1 MGARRKV
8 LSVGILVVIGIL
20 LFVPWPGRVFYEHYS
35 YFWWGPSTP
44 QEKVECKAGTA
55 PFEFVRGINY
65 ESWNVSVNR
74 SSGIETVVAERSFL
88 SNDGYGRTYQR
99 LVLVRKDDR
108 LVEVRYTSSTG
119 PSENAY
125 REICYTLENGT
136 RECRRALVVYDL
148 ESRREERF
156 VLYYTLWD
164 YLRKCGLKGG

>member
-1 MGARRKV
+1 MRTRRKV
-8 LSVGILVVIGIL
+8 LSVGILIVIGIL

-44 QEKVECKAGTA
+44 LEKVECKAGTA
-55 PFEFVRGINY
+55 PFEFVRDISY

-74 SSGIETVVAERSFL
+74 SDGIETVVAERSFL

-99 LVLVRKDDR
+99 LVLVRKDGR

-125 REICYTLENGT
+125 REICHTLENGT
-136 RECRRALVVYDL
+136 RECGLVLTVYDL
-148 ESRREERF
+148 EGRREERF
-156 VLYYTLWD
+156 TIYYTLWD
-164 YLRKCGLKGG
+164 YLRKCRLKGG